1 VTESDPIGWRGVVYG
16 TPVAAADGARIGTVR
31 EMLGSDAEDIFHGIR
46 VSLSGKK
53 RDVMIPSGDVTALT
67 RDEIRTK
74 LSQAEVYE
82 VATFYHHFEVVKEGE
97 TPPPMLTVRVCD
109 SISCELAGA
118 QALLTLL
125 LIPVHCL
132 NAIAPAVAYHDLRL
146 GKEGADVEDL
156 LKAFE

>member
-67 RDEIRTK
+67 RDEVRTK
-74 LSQAEVYE
+74 LSQAEVEGLAPYDE
-82 VATFYHHFEVVKEGE
+82 VASYHLASVGWLRKHLGWTK
-97 TPPPMLTVRVCD
+97 D
-109 SISCELAGA
+109 SSSDEESG
-118 QALLTLL
+118 
-125 LIPVHCL
+125 
-132 NAIAPAVAYHDLRL
+132 
-146 GKEGADVEDL
+146 
-156 LKAFE
+156 